1 MANTIRMLIKKSGH
15 LVFTE
20 EIRFFALF
28 KARDPD
34 RKRDPERN
42 LFYMIVPKGFQVSK
56 SRHSQMKALHDILLV
71 PYTV

>member
-1 MANTIRMLIKKSGH
+1 MLIKKSGH

-20 EIRFFALF
+20 EIRFYALF

-34 RKRDPERN
+34 RKRDRERN

-56 SRHSQMKALHDILLV
+56 SRHSQIKALHDILLALH
-71 PYTV
+71 TV